1 MFSTRRYLNF
11 KKPSD
16 SPPSKRS
23 KVIPE
28 TFYFQSLFFL
38 PRWLEKKGGREKKR
52 KKKKKKQN
60 LPEFFVR
67 FSSLPPLPLLSSY
80 CRSNEGAHCFSDR
93 PEAALKPIYRWPGNY
108 LGWEATGCEET
119 TEIRSMVNEQ
129 TRVVCYNGKRRRE
142 RGREKRY
149 YRSWPLYRAS
159 LSLFLSLA
167 YSAIPPP
174 PLSFS
179 LFFPRLTHKI
189 SMPIG
194 VSIKS
199 ACNGIFVSRTR
210 RTFSPLKFA
219 CQCYTRFR
227 FGENDW

>member
-1 MFSTRRYLNF
+1 MIGKKRR
-11 KKPSD
+11 
-16 SPPSKRS
+16 
-23 KVIPE
+23 E
-28 TFYFQSLFFL
+28 
-38 PRWLEKKGGREKKR
+38 EKKR

>member
-38 PRWLEKKGGREKKR
+38 PRWLEKKGGRKKKR

-159 LSLFLSLA
+159 LFLSLARLFRYSSSSSLFLSIL
-167 YSAIPPP
+167 
-174 PLSFS
+174 
-179 LFFPRLTHKI
+179 PRLTHKI

>member
-1 MFSTRRYLNF
+1 MIGKKRR
-11 KKPSD
+11 
-16 SPPSKRS
+16 
-23 KVIPE
+23 E
-28 TFYFQSLFFL
+28 
-38 PRWLEKKGGREKKR
+38 EKKKEEEKEETEFTR
-52 KKKKKKQN
+52 IFRTIL
-60 LPEFFVR
+60 LP
-67 FSSLPPLPLLSSY
+67 SPSPLLSSY

-159 LSLFLSLA
+159 LFLSLARLFRYSSSSSLFLSIL
-167 YSAIPPP
+167 
-174 PLSFS
+174 
-179 LFFPRLTHKI
+179 PRLTHKI

>member
-38 PRWLEKKGGREKKR
+38 PRWLEKKGGR
-52 KKKKKKQN
+52 KKKGRRKRRNRIYQN
-60 LPEFFVR
+60 
-67 FSSLPPLPLLSSY
+67 FSYDSPPFLLSSLSSH

-159 LSLFLSLA
+159 LSLSLARLFRYSSSSSLFLSILSPINTQNIDA
-167 YSAIPPP
+167 YRC
-174 PLSFS
+174 L
-179 LFFPRLTHKI
+179 H
-189 SMPIG
+189 
-194 VSIKS
+194 
-199 ACNGIFVSRTR
+199 
-210 RTFSPLKFA
+210 
-219 CQCYTRFR
+219 
-227 FGENDW
+227 

>member
-1 MFSTRRYLNF
+1 M
-11 KKPSD
+11 
-16 SPPSKRS
+16 
-23 KVIPE
+23 I
-28 TFYFQSLFFL
+28 
-38 PRWLEKKGGREKKR
+38 GKKR
-52 KKKKKKQN
+52 REGKKKEEEKEETEFTRIFRTIL
-60 LPEFFVR
+60 LP
-67 FSSLPPLPLLSSY
+67 SSSPLLFSY

-159 LSLFLSLA
+159 LFLSLARLFRYSSSSSLFLSIL
-167 YSAIPPP
+167 
-174 PLSFS
+174 
-179 LFFPRLTHKI
+179 PRLTHKI